1 MFSCGRVAHPKVS
14 EAVRYLPCLLY
25 GQVGN
30 RVFIILLFGW
40 FKVLCVVLA
49 ILIRASHIL
58 GLSYTPKTCTPF

>member
-1 MFSCGRVAHPKVS
+1 MYLGSKVQLAADS
-14 EAVRYLPCLLY
+14 VGGPCTPL
-25 GQVGN
+25 
-30 RVFIILLFGW
+30 FIILLFGW